1 MLPTKTEIVKLFSR
15 FGLSKIYHVII
26 PHTPKLPN
34 MSRVVRSLRP
44 YVDALF
50 IVKGMEHGMHYHALA
65 HFTDKTLPRF
75 TKFHLKLKPLI
86 IVDRTFSLED
96 VQNAEKAKYYES
108 LREENN
114 FFNLIP
120 VDAQF
125 TCAAIS
131 CMIKHHFLTT
141 LNAEK
146 AKEKKTKKQFHIGSV
161 YSYLM
166 KNLNENV
173 TQTEYQEY
181 QLINLI
187 QKKKNR
193 NTILLN
199 SGIKDAIQNK
209 IT

>member
-1 MLPTKTEIVKLFSR
+1 MLPTQTDIVKLFSR

-96 VQNAEKAKYYES
+96 VQNAEKAKHYES
-108 LREENN
+108 LREETN
-114 FFNLIP
+114 FFNHIP

-131 CMIKHHFLTT
+131 CMIKQHFLTKQR
-141 LNAEK
+141 AEK
-146 AKEKKTKKQFHIGSV
+146 ATQTKTKKHFHISSV
-161 YSYLM
+161 YDYLI
-166 KNLNENV
+166 KNLNENIIK
-173 TQTEYQEY
+173 TEYQEY
-181 QLINLI
+181 QLINLF
-187 QKKKNR
+187 QKKNPR
-193 NTILLN
+193 TTILN
-199 SGIKDAIQNK
+199 SGIKDALQN
-209 IT
+209 